1 MEKNQIF
8 NSNLKQ
14 AIVNNVVGSLLQNN
28 MIEQS
33 ELSSLAVHFGYL
45 FAREDEQIESLFK
58 VSVTGKSFCFALQ
71 EGKLMM
77 VNLPDEQYMKI
88 IEDMKKMHP
97 CILDESLPETPLQ
110 KGRRERNNKFLSEKG
125 IATAD
130 RLMSRWDDDRITILD
145 KELICKRV
153 LAMFPVIQIACD
165 IGKGNY
171 EEGLDYFK
179 PMLKK
184 FGVMNSLNP
193 KEQRIID
200 GTYSQQDA
208 IDMDWAYESLWA
220 LCWCLGLVDDMKEA
234 DVCDCD
240 KAIGFVV
247 NCSSFDEFVS
257 KCNLRNKAEILDM
270 LDLYFRYNW
279 AVNESKVN
287 RNASIG
293 NANPSSV
300 IERRRGLEWV
310 VTGGDDWYSMDLQ
323 A

>member
-14 AIVNNVVGSLLQNN
+14 AIVNNVVGGLIQNK
-28 MIEQS
+28 MIEES
-33 ELSSLAVHFGYL
+33 DLPTLGVHFGYL
-45 FAREDEQIESLFK
+45 YSRDDDQIESLFK
-58 VSVTGKSFCFALQ
+58 VSAGGKAFCFALQ

-77 VNLPDEQYMKI
+77 VDLPDEQYAKI

-110 KGRRERNNKFLSEKG
+110 KGRRERNNDYLKG
-125 IATAD
+125 KGVSTAD
-130 RLMSRWDDDRITILD
+130 RLMSRWDDDRISILD
-145 KELICKRV
+145 KETICKRV

-171 EEGLDYFK
+171 EEGLEYFK

-184 FGVMNSLNP
+184 FGVANALNP
-193 KEQRIID
+193 KEQRIMD
-200 GTYSQQDA
+200 GSYSQQDA
-208 IDMDWAYESLWA
+208 IDMDWAYESMWA
-220 LCWCLGLVDDMKEA
+220 LCWCLGLVDDIKEA

-247 NCSSFDEFVS
+247 NCDSFDQFVS
-257 KCNLRNKAEILDM
+257 KCTLRNKAEILDM

-287 RNASIG
+287 PNAKLG

-310 VTGGDDWYSMDLQ
+310 VTGGDDWYELSLQ